1 MLQEYVVPE
10 ITKDDFCRRIGAVLG
25 NRSLDRVSEVQQQ
38 HSVTGNT
45 NRTPSTSAALPTPAP
60 ATSSPLQQPQ
70 PATQITHVIPETAE
84 SQHSGQMQAET
95 QPAENVQ
102 ASQDGTI
109 TLKPSLESK
118 KDTPKKTRPK
128 QNTSSFKKIDVIQG
142 RKEVRTSPASPA
154 IDKPVGKSTS
164 ESPEEQVNQTPAPQA
179 PPSKYRLQV
188 RLFDGTSV
196 RSSFSP
202 SHTIRGDVRP
212 WLDDQ
217 LPDKTQPYNL
227 KHILTPLPNYT
238 LSVMDEEKTLQEL
251 SLGPTANLVMISIQS
266 YANAYAPSA
275 LSLPV
280 RGARTLYGLASS
292 TVGGLMDLASSF
304 YGSPSVPS
312 ENASSRNTGS
322 ESPSGDEVRRAGQP
336 TTSQRPRI
344 RTLRDQRD
352 NERSDNEFYNGNQV
366 CRWIEPIIVR
376 FHAVLITLVPCVAQ
390 LRAAKGLTQTNFNLS
405 LHKTLKRLVMDMGYF
420 QVF

>member
-25 NRSLDRVSEVQQQ
+25 DRSLNRVSESQQQ
-38 HSVTGNT
+38 DSVTSNT
-45 NRTPSTSAALPTPAP
+45 NRSPSTSAALPTPAP

-70 PATQITHVIPETAE
+70 PATQVTQVIPDTAE
-84 SQHSGQMQAET
+84 LQHSGQMQAET
-95 QPAENVQ
+95 QPADNVQ

-118 KDTPKKTRPK
+118 KDTLQKTKPK
-128 QNTSSFKKIDVIQG
+128 QNTSSVKKTDAIQG
-142 RKEVRTSPASPA
+142 KKEAKISPASAA

-164 ESPEEQVNQTPAPQA
+164 ESPEEQVKQTPAPRVL
-179 PPSKYRLQV
+179 PSKYRLQV

-238 LSVMDEEKTLQEL
+238 LSVIDEEKALQEL
-251 SLGPTANLVMISIQS
+251 GLGPTANLVMVPIQS
-266 YANAYAPSA
+266 YADAYAPSA

-280 RGARTLYGLASS
+280 RGTRTLYSLASS
-292 TVGGLMDLASSF
+292 IVGGLMGLASSF

-312 ENASSRNTGS
+312 ENASSGNTGS
-322 ESPSGDEVRRAGQP
+322 ESPSGDDVRRAGQP
-336 TTSQRPRI
+336 TASQRPRI
-344 RTLRDQRD
+344 KTLRDQRD
-352 NERSDNEFYNGNQV
+352 DERSDNEFYNGNQV
-366 CRWIEPIIVR
+366 CRWIEPIIEISCSADYIGAMRSSTSSREGIDRRIV
-376 FHAVLITLVPCVAQ
+376 T
-390 LRAAKGLTQTNFNLS
+390 
-405 LHKTLKRLVMDMGYF
+405 
-420 QVF
+420 